1 MIDKILNKD
10 FADKVVKEATNAT
23 NFIKENKTAVFTTIG
38 ALAGMWIA
46 NEIFKNKEKEEK
58 NDKSESKEA
67 NQ

>member
-46 NEIFKNKEKEEK
+46 NEIFKNK
-58 NDKSESKEA
+58 
-67 NQ
+67 

>member
-23 NFIKENKTAVFTTIG
+23 NFIKENKVAVMTTLG

-46 NEIFKNKEKEEK
+46 KEIFEKKGDRNDNKTQ
-58 NDKSESKEA
+58 SKEA
-67 NQ
+67 NK

>member
-10 FADKVVKEATNAT
+10 FADKVVKEATNAI
-23 NFIKENKTAVFTTIG
+23 NFIKENKVAVFTTIG

-46 NEIFKNKEKEEK
+46 KEIFEKKGDSNDNKTQ
-58 NDKSESKEA
+58 SKET